1 MGPNRYCLATSIA
14 SHLRRGRPRSVIM
27 KDMRRN
33 IVEGEP
39 GIFPYPVG
47 RFIRWIGRGIRR
59 LFGKR

>member
-1 MGPNRYCLATSIA
+1 MPGALETGVVSAPA
-14 SHLRRGRPRSVIM
+14 RSGMMSSV
-27 KDMRRN
+27 RRN

-39 GIFPYPVG
+39 GIFPDPIA